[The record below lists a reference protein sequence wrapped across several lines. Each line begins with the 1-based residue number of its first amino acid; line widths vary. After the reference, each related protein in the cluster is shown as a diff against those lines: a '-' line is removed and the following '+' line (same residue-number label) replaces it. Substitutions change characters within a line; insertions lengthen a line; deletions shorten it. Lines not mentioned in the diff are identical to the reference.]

1 MFLDKKILDFI
12 KNCKNR
18 KLDITITTV
27 VETFG
32 STYAKVGNMMLVNS
46 QNEFTGVLGS
56 SFLQNKILE
65 LSKIS
70 LEKKEINFF
79 ESIAKDESTGHGTSK
94 YKVEPFFMMK
104 IIKI

>member
-56 SFLQNKILE
+56 SFYKI
-65 LSKIS
+65 K
-70 LEKKEINFF
+70 F
-79 ESIAKDESTGHGTSK
+79 
-94 YKVEPFFMMK
+94 
-104 IIKI
+104 